1 MEGIAKFAHL
11 VNIEFFRDLLAV
23 LRKFVVQSEEEEE
36 DDEEEEVTIATGAGA
51 SVRLRMLAIV
61 TAFELL
67 SGQGEALNIDL
78 NDFIVQLYVLL
89 LRLSLDTGIEEQP
102 RMRNNR
108 QLAKGPATNKQG
120 QIKLK
125 DVQLATTSDLLFR
138 CLHLVFFSRHAS
150 TANSPPWRAA
160 AFAKRLLECAV
171 QFPAATALRAIRFV
185 GQLIAKEPKLEA
197 LLSTEDR
204 TADGIYRPDLDDPQL
219 CNPFATNFWELGM
232 LEMEHEDG
240 QVRQAAH
247 EVANLKTSNSHAT

>member
-1 MEGIAKFAHL
+1 M
-11 VNIEFFRDLLAV
+11 
-23 LRKFVVQSEEEEE
+23 QSEEEEE
-36 DDEEEEVTIATGAGA
+36 EDEEEAADSVGVGA

-89 LRLSLDTGIEEQP
+89 LRLSLDTSIEEQP

-108 QLAKGPATNKQG
+108 QLAKGPAVNKQG

-125 DVQLATTSDLLFR
+125 DVQLATTADLLFR
-138 CLHLVFFSRHAS
+138 CLHLVFFSKHAS
-150 TANSPPWRAA
+150 TANSPAWRAA

-171 QFPAATALRAIRFV
+171 QFPAGTALRAVRFV
-185 GQLIAKEPKLEA
+185 GQLVAKEPKLEA

-219 CNPFATNFWELGM
+219 CNPFATNFWELGL
-232 LEMEHEDG
+232 LEMEHEDA

-247 EVANLKTSNSHAT
+247 EVANLQASANGA